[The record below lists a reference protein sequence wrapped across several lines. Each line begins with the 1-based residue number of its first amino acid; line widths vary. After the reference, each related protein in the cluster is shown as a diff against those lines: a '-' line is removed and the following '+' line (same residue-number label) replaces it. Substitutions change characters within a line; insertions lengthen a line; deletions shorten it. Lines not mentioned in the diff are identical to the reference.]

1 MPKRNCWYPKGEM
14 TLGTKRQALEKIGRN
29 AEIRTRDPL
38 HPMQVRYQTAPRSE
52 ARDYTQ
58 ATCLMLK
65 VLEGLLQ
72 GIQLGVHRV
81 LAGGAFVSDR

>member
-1 MPKRNCWYPKGEM
+1 MR
-14 TLGTKRQALEKIGRN
+14 LGTRLQVLEKIGRN

-72 GIQLGVHRV
+72 GVQLRVHRI
-81 LAGGAFVSDR
+81 LPGGAFVSNGQGITDS